1 MPAASPTSPPAPTD
15 PWQRAPPRSLFGG
28 IGGELVALVL
38 TIDAGAL
45 FWLLWLV
52 GGRFGWW

>member
-1 MPAASPTSPPAPTD
+1 MRGLGRRLRRWASAVAQLID
-15 PWQRAPPRSLFGG
+15 
-28 IGGELVALVL
+28 GELVALVL

-45 FWLLWLV
+45 LWLLWLV